1 MCLVPNVLGRLLE
14 NMPLVVLVPTTIALS
29 TLEVKWSDFRI
40 CKKSLGP
47 ALGFLRRFD
56 IG

>member
-47 ALGFLRRFD
+47 ALGFLRRVD